1 MMGNGQNNGQKQ
13 KKKLARTNHSV
24 RNDIRHYLINT
35 LAPGGNKK
43 VTHT

>member
-1 MMGNGQNNGQKQ
+1 MRNGQNNGQKQ
-13 KKKLARTNHSV
+13 KKLARTNHSV

-35 LAPGGNKK
+35 LTPGGKKK